1 MYDAVDHLLALDPG
15 RRGIAAFFEVGGAR
29 RAAEALA
36 GSRRVLITTGFLVE
50 PKIAETDGPPGAA
63 VLGRALRRLGAEVT
77 YVSDSEAIPVLSAAL
92 RAVGEPPAILA
103 YGDDRGAASEI
114 MERLRPTHLIAIE
127 RPARSG
133 AGDYLNM
140 RGQSIA
146 EWNRPIDELFVMC
159 RRRAGAVRPVT
170 IGVGDGGNEVGM
182 GNVRARLARQGALM
196 ARIAA
201 AVTVDHLVVAGVSN
215 WGAYGIVAHLAHR
228 TGERLLHTPAEERA
242 MVSACVEAGAYDGVT
257 RRREAT
263 VDALPLDV
271 HASVVALLGVSWGP

>member
-36 GSRRVLITTGFLVE
+36 GSRRVLITTRFLVE
-50 PKIAETDGPPGAA
+50 PKIVETDGPPGAA

-103 YGDDRGAASEI
+103 YGDDRGTASEI

-140 RGQSIA
+140 RGQSTA
-146 EWNRPIDELFVMC
+146 EWNGPIDELFVMC
-159 RRRAGAVRPVT
+159 RRRAGAVRPVA
-170 IGVGDGGNEVGM
+170 IGVVDGGNEVG
-182 GNVRARLARQGALM
+182 A
-196 ARIAA
+196 
-201 AVTVDHLVVAGVSN
+201 
-215 WGAYGIVAHLAHR
+215 VAH
-228 TGERLLHTPAEERA
+228 GELR
-242 MVSACVEAGAYDGVT
+242 GD
-257 RRREAT
+257 
-263 VDALPLDV
+263 
-271 HASVVALLGVSWGP
+271 